1 MKLICVVGE
10 NLAAAVRGE
19 TNMLQ
24 HLLADNLLNSFYEEA
39 MGPKELTQFLAK
51 TVHQVVHR
59 FPHMKIL
66 EIGKIFFLLIGPL
79 KLSKC

>member
-24 HLLADNLLNSFYEEA
+24 HLLADNLLNSFYVEA
-39 MGPKELTQFLAK
+39 MGPKELTEFLAR
-51 TVHQVVHR
+51 TVTQVVHR
-59 FPHMKIL
+59 YPHMKIL
-66 EIGKIFFLLIGPL
+66 EIGKNSYLV
-79 KLSKC
+79 

>member
-1 MKLICVVGE
+1 MKLICVVGD
-10 NLAAAVRGE
+10 NLTAAVRGE

-24 HLLADNLLNSFYEEA
+24 HLLADNLLNSFYVEA

-51 TVHQVVHR
+51 TVLQLVHR

-66 EIGKIFFLLIGPL
+66 EIGKKLFLLSRPFM
-79 KLSKC
+79 LSKC